1 MKFKKYK
8 VTFVDVLQAKN
19 YADAYDQLRRSFLG
33 TVDENGWMHDVDVFE
48 FKEYKGTK
56 WIGADR
62 YETKEELRKRIN
74 KLITMLKNLNED
86 NIAIVSH
93 NSFLK
98 QMIFGNIGDV
108 SNQLKHCHPYKF
120 DIS

>member
-33 TVDENGWMHDVDVFE
+33 AVDENGWMHDVDVFE

-62 YETKEELRKRIN
+62 YETKDIIDMLHRQNRPIPDELFMDATTNYTQPLEE
-74 KLITMLKNLNED
+74 
-86 NIAIVSH
+86 A
-93 NSFLK
+93 
-98 QMIFGNIGDV
+98 Q
-108 SNQLKHCHPYKF
+108 
-120 DIS
+120 